1 MREFFVSNI
10 HELVHG
16 LVALSGIIS
25 LFWAARVQPYV
36 LVKERETEIKT
47 KRSDGREREK
57 IGE

>member
-1 MREFFVSNI
+1 MYLIFMNSYMDQ
-10 HELVHG
+10 
-16 LVALSGIIS
+16 VALSGIIS